1 MYVYINMDPNTLTLL
16 VTQALLL
23 VLLIISETLPLS
35 ASPYSGI
42 IQALIVKLQEIKPA
56 AKQPPS

>member
-1 MYVYINMDPNTLTLL
+1 MDPNTLTLL

-42 IQALIVKLQEIKPA
+42 IQALIVKLQEVKPA
-56 AKQPPS
+56 VKQPPS